1 MALWADTFSR
11 SGHQQMELSDIDMRD
26 LAKVLVE
33 AESDDSAKPALR
45 QPGPAVPAAERELR
59 TSRLEC
65 ALKWVFFL
73 RASREGT
80 IIKSSFSLGS
90 ATGRLPLPWKTIVS
104 CRGCRPLIIEV
115 VQSSTVQLGAEDD
128 LDAAHQGL
136 VFASYEGEGIAC
148 LLGPAGAA
156 DPVGVGIRCVRHVI
170 IDHVGNP

>member
-1 MALWADTFSR
+1 
-11 SGHQQMELSDIDMRD
+11 MELSDIDMRE
-26 LAKVLVE
+26 LAKVVVE
-33 AESDDSAKPALR
+33 AENDDSAKPALR

-90 ATGRLPLPWKTIVS
+90 ATGRLPLPWETIVS

-115 VQSSTVQLGAEDD
+115 VQSSTVKLGAEDD